1 MKCTGIDK
9 RGSKKCGQELMVCKN
24 KPVSEIDT
32 TDVFMELTHVCVNPN
47 CSKYAGTDLNNPKA
61 IAAKT
66 KHKVE

>member
-9 RGSKKCGQELMVCKN
+9 RGNKRCGQELRVCN
-24 KPVSEIDT
+24 SKPVSEIDT

-47 CSKYAGTDLNNPKA
+47 CSKYTGKDLNNPKV
-61 IAAKT
+61 IARIT